1 MGLPIYD
8 LFVIPIILVS
18 LVGDR
23 RSTWAFAFIAIA
35 FVVGDFMV
43 EPHTPHTV
51 AKGISFDDI
60 NYAIAH
66 FGGVWGVVNR
76 HVAMLF
82 FAALFGWMGARSVD
96 LAIARADRAEE
107 IARLEHAIVEQTRQL
122 EQGIEAIRQTHARV
136 ANGDYS
142 ARAPLNQEHILWQ
155 IAYSLNN
162 LIQRLQR
169 NSDAEHLLV
178 RTKGEVERL
187 VQEIQRAKVGLVPVW
202 PQPSSTPL
210 DPVLQEFINVGAAR
224 RGF

>member
-1 MGLPIYD
+1 M
-8 LFVIPIILVS
+8 
-18 LVGDR
+18 
-23 RSTWAFAFIAIA
+23 AIG
-35 FVVGDFMV
+35 FVVADFML
-43 EPHTPHTV
+43 EPHTPISV
-51 AKGISFDDI
+51 ANGVSFDDI

-66 FGGVWGVVNR
+66 FGGVWGVINR

-82 FAALFGWMGARSVD
+82 FAALFGWLGARSVD
-96 LAIARADRAEE
+96 HAIARADRAEE

-169 NSDAEHLLV
+169 NSDAEHLLG
-178 RTKGEVERL
+178 RTKGEAERL
-187 VQEIQRAKVGLVPVW
+187 EQEIQRAKAGLLPLW
-202 PQPSSTPL
+202 PQPSGTPL
-210 DPVLQEFINVGAAR
+210 DPVLQEFINAGASR